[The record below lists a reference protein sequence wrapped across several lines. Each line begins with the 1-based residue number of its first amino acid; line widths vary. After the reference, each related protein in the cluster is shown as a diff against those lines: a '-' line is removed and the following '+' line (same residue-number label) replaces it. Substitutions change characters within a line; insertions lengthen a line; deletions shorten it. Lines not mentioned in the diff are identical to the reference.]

1 MEPVED
7 EAGQLLGVLTD
18 PDQLVRAVASGRQ
31 RGADLDVRRLELR
44 WVSIKAGLRLQV
56 VSLGKHQ
63 ANTSNLTPQEA
74 PAQVEELLAMPFASW
89 HVETPTE
96 TIQVRVTKKGRKLV
110 SRSGRVATEPH
121 PADRDHDRTK
131 ARFLSPD
138 EEFLEVLGITTD
150 GGRVRAA
157 RRDKYMQVEAFV
169 RALDPVVP
177 PARDAARTAGRP
189 MHVVD
194 LGCGNAYLT
203 MAAYDW
209 LSRRHG
215 LEIDVTGVDTKAQ
228 AREHNADVAARLGW
242 SEHMVFVAEGI
253 GAVELGDAA
262 GPGPRPA
269 CVRHRHRR
277 RPCASG
283 ALGRA
288 GHPRGAVLPPRSSAP
303 AQGRRHGPRAVRPA
317 RPARHHPR
325 TVRGRAHRRAASR
338 HLAAAGVPRGGDRV
352 RRVSAHAP
360 QHAVASRPH
369 PSPRR
374 PPGRRCRS
382 TEGLVGDWQ
391 VTPRSPPP
399 SAPSSPRCT
408 PEEYPCAL
416 SEHRRV
422 ARGNRL
428 RTD

>member
-1 MEPVED
+1 VEPVED

-56 VSLGKHQ
+56 VSLDKHQ
-63 ANTSNLTPQEA
+63 AHTSNLTPQEA

-157 RRDKYMQVEAFV
+157 RRDKFMQVEAFV

-228 AREHNADVAARLGW
+228 AREHNANVAARLGW

-253 GAVELGDAA
+253 GAVELETPPDLVLALHACDTATDDALA
-262 GPGPRPA
+262 
-269 CVRHRHRR
+269 
-277 RPCASG
+277 
-283 ALGRA
+283 
-288 GHPRGAVLPPRSSAP
+288 
-303 AQGRRHGPRAVRPA
+303 RAVRWGAPVILA
-317 RPARHHPR
+317 APCCHHDLQRQLKDVGTVPEPYGLLDRHGIIR
-325 TVRGRAHRRAASR
+325 ERFADVLTDALRAAILR
-338 HLAAAGVPRGGDRV
+338 LLGYRV
-352 RRVSAHAP
+352 EVIEFVGSAHTPRNTLLRAVLTGAP
-360 QHAVASRPH
+360 PTAGQVQEY
-369 PSPRR
+369 RR
-374 PPGRRCRS
+374 
-382 TEGLVGDWQ
+382 LVGDWQ
-391 VTPRSPPP
+391 VTP
-399 SAPSSPRCT
+399 ALAAALG
-408 PEEYPCAL
+408 PELAAL
-416 SEHRRV
+416 H
-422 ARGNRL
+422 A
-428 RTD
+428 